1 MIEQQ
6 ISILIVD
13 DEEDFCD
20 ILVLLM
26 EAEGFHTLVAHDGH
40 AALRMIHSESPDV
53 VLLDFRIPG
62 LDGMEVLKK
71 IKGFDPHLPVI
82 MITGF
87 GDVPGAVKAMSL
99 GGFNYFTKP
108 ISNKELI
115 TAVQAALSAHNL
127 RPRRGN
133 SSTPTPVSASLREMM
148 GPSDAVG
155 LLIAKVEQVFNTDYT
170 VLIQGE
176 TGSGKEVIA
185 RAIHLAGH
193 RSGKP
198 LVTVDC
204 GAIPEPLLEA
214 ELFGYER
221 GAFTGADRCK
231 PGKFEISQGG
241 VLFLDEI
248 SNMPLGSQAKFLRA
262 IQEKKICRLGGT
274 KPVAVDIQFLAAS
287 NRDLQGLVT
296 SDSFRSDLFYRL
308 NEFNITIPPLRDRK
322 DDIPYLAKRV
332 LDQANL
338 QLNKDVE
345 GFSESALATLL
356 SYNWPGNVRQLHSVI
371 RRAVLSADQIVTEKD
386 LEIKRVEVPGLAF
399 TPKIQGTPWE
409 DFSLR
414 EIAMQCNI
422 AVEREL
428 LTQVLK
434 FTGGNKA
441 KAARILQTNYKT
453 FHTKVKKLRIPI
465 AGGVYCEKEGG

>member
-13 DEEDFCD
+13 DEKDFCD

-62 LDGMEVLKK
+62 LDGLEVLKK
-71 IKGFDPHLPVI
+71 IRGFDPHLPVI

-99 GGFNYFTKP
+99 GGFHYFTKP

-133 SSTPTPVSASLREMM
+133 FPPPTPVSAFLREMM
-148 GPSDAVG
+148 GPSEAVG
-155 LLIAKVEQVFNTDYT
+155 GLIAKVEQIFNTDYT

-185 RAIHLAGH
+185 RAIHLAGL

-287 NRDLQGLVT
+287 NRDLQDLVT
-296 SDSFRSDLFYRL
+296 SESFRSDLFYRL

-332 LDQANL
+332 LEEANL
-338 QLNKDVE
+338 QLHKEVE
-345 GFSESALATLL
+345 GISESGLAALLN
-356 SYNWPGNVRQLHSVI
+356 YNWPGNVRQLHSVI
-371 RRAVLSADQIVTEKD
+371 RRAVLSAEKIVTEKD
-386 LEIKRVEVPGLAF
+386 LEIKRVEVPEMSF

-441 KAARILQTNYKT
+441 KAARILRTNYKT
-453 FHTKVKKLRIPI
+453 FHSKVKKLRISI
-465 AGGVYCEKEGG
+465 AGGGYCEKEGG